1 MLPRTSQA
9 SCPRPERFPVH
20 HVFLTEV
27 ISMTKPASDTDHPPF
42 GEPPRTL
49 TEDVLQSAEEA
60 VLSNPASVAG
70 MPEQGLPSAPKIAD
84 AAVTETD
91 RRTRMHP
98 MPFATKPESGNQI
111 PPEMPPPV
119 MPPAPGPG
127 APPEIIEQPPTE
139 PPIPIREPGKV
150 TPIQA

>member
-20 HVFLTEV
+20 RVFLTKV

-42 GEPPRTL
+42 GAGPRTL

-84 AAVTETD
+84 AAVTRAASADKLAQRMAEKPFQSALLAFVAGALLAALVRSAMQ
-91 RRTRMHP
+91 RRRD
-98 MPFATKPESGNQI
+98 
-111 PPEMPPPV
+111 
-119 MPPAPGPG
+119 
-127 APPEIIEQPPTE
+127 
-139 PPIPIREPGKV
+139 
-150 TPIQA
+150 

>member
-20 HVFLTEV
+20 HVFLTEI

-84 AAVTETD
+84 AAVTRAASADKLAQRMAEKPFQSALLAFVAGALLAALVRSAMQ
-91 RRTRMHP
+91 RRRD
-98 MPFATKPESGNQI
+98 
-111 PPEMPPPV
+111 
-119 MPPAPGPG
+119 
-127 APPEIIEQPPTE
+127 
-139 PPIPIREPGKV
+139 
-150 TPIQA
+150 